1 MKDNLTG
8 FTNIQKLAPDIIVEL
23 RYATTNNFTHQVIY
37 DFTTAIV
44 RTGTA
49 QKLAQASATVNQLGY
64 RLKVWDAYR
73 PVSAQKRLFDVY
85 PDPEFVATPILTS
98 VTRKASRSI

>member
-1 MKDNLTG
+1 MDQALTG
-8 FTNIQKLAPDIIVEL
+8 FTNIQHLDPEIIVDL

-49 QKLAQASATVNQLGY
+49 THRPRAKSPSGRSPVTYTVVRQ
-64 RLKVWDAYR
+64 
-73 PVSAQKRLFDVY
+73 VY
-85 PDPEFVATPILTS
+85 GHP
-98 VTRKASRSI
+98 